1 MMMPHR
7 PTYEELLSL
16 EERLGHVNRG
26 ATQDVI
32 EMNTLPYKYK
42 KMKKDGDDNDHQEKC
57 TICLSEFE
65 IEEDVRRLP
74 CMHLFHI
81 PCVDQWLTTNKKC
94 PICRVDIEAGSKG
107 HVARE

>member
-1 MMMPHR
+1 MPHR

-16 EERLGHVNRG
+16 EERLGNVNRG
-26 ATQDVI
+26 ATQDII

-42 KMKKDGDDNDHQEKC
+42 KMKKDGDDDQQEKC

-65 IEEDVRRLP
+65 MEEDVRRLP

-81 PCVDQWLTTNKKC
+81 QCVDQWLTTNKKC

-107 HVARE
+107 HVAQD